1 MDAGKFVVY
10 QCKLFQWIVTP
21 NKTAE
26 ASTEGRDKEQSAD
39 LSG

>member
-10 QCKLFQWIVTP
+10 QRKLFQWIVTP
-21 NKTAE
+21 SKTVQAN
-26 ASTEGRDKEQSAD
+26 TESRDKEQSAD